1 MRTFK
6 FDGWFSNISRDVGM
20 SSNLGV
26 SIGDVGGVGSDGKQ
40 KMMIQI
46 LCSSHLT
53 NFTKLRDQKER
64 EFDLVLSTS
73 TECPRHAK

>member
-26 SIGDVGGVGSDGKQ
+26 SIGDVGGVGSDGEQ
-40 KMMIQI
+40 KKMIQI
-46 LCSSHLT
+46 LCSSD
-53 NFTKLRDQKER
+53 FSPD
-64 EFDLVLSTS
+64 
-73 TECPRHAK
+73 